1 MDVTVRQKEEQ
12 GGFKLWKKKKKWL
25 WEILGNCQTHS
36 FYRRQSPSCENND
49 KWHPGCLFT
58 AFYTKGICAANHKG
72 CKHKPGSKK
81 GSRLGCRGRPASRQ
95 SPEAKG
101 FWGQLIRMTQGGLCP
116 SSNQK
121 RFISTP
127 QRYTGVWKLHHTP
140 KVSSERTRKCFW
152 CGDPGTVLWTPQD
165 KIRLYPAN
173 VLFPN
178 WSWVS
183 QGVSWDRSGG
193 GRRGIGRAIHVW

>member
-12 GGFKLWKKKKKWL
+12 SSFKLWKKKKKQL
-25 WEILGNCQTHS
+25 GEILGNCQTHS

-58 AFYTKGICAANHKG
+58 AFYTKGICVTNHKG
-72 CKHKPGSKK
+72 CKHKPGSTK
-81 GSRLGCRGRPASRQ
+81 GSRLGCEEGQPGGRAQRRKDSGG
-95 SPEAKG
+95 SLLEWLKV
-101 FWGQLIRMTQGGLCP
+101 GLCP
-116 SSNQK
+116 SSNRK

-127 QRYTGVWKLHHTP
+127 QRYTGVWKLHRTP

-183 QGVSWDRSGG
+183 QFIRWDRSRG
-193 GRRGIGRAIHVW
+193 GRRGIGRAIHVR